1 MRQLLSRLEDEKTG
15 KIKVTALHTKVPKY
29 RVNEMKRML
38 VALKGEAEAFPW
50 HNQMEPVTH
59 DLLEG
64 ETQRTWGPTL
74 SIVGSDGIPAIKDGG
89 NVLRPYTA
97 LKLSFRLPPDIDC
110 YKAMGAV
117 NAILEKNPPYNASI
131 AIDWEDPGNGWHAP
145 KLSPW
150 LDNSIQEASNIYYN
164 KPALSIGEGGSIPF
178 MAMLGEKFP
187 DAQFVITGVLGPGSN
202 AHGPNE
208 FLHIPYGKKLS
219 ACVGFILNQ
228 FPS

>member
-1 MRQLLSRLEDEKTG
+1 MD
-15 KIKVTALHTKVPKY
+15 
-29 RVNEMKRML
+29 
-38 VALKGEAEAFPW
+38 
-50 HNQMEPVTH
+50 
-59 DLLEG
+59 
-64 ETQRTWGPTL
+64 
-74 SIVGSDGIPAIKDGG
+74 
-89 NVLRPYTA
+89 
-97 LKLSFRLPPDIDC
+97 
-110 YKAMGAV
+110 AV
-117 NAILEKNPPYNASI
+117 NAILEKAPPYNASV
-131 AIDWEDPGNGWHAP
+131 AIDWEEPGNGWHAP

-150 LDNSIQEASNIYYN
+150 LDNAIQKASNIYYN

-208 FLHIPYGKKLS
+208 FLHIPFGKKLS